1 MNFNRYP
8 YRNSQQSLQQNP
20 QQRNFGSDIHEFMD
34 GLGKI
39 AQIMY
44 TSIPII
50 EFLKIATKYSWKF
63 CEYLG
68 SNALSSLGIIKISHQ
83 PEEILE
89 ALWNKQPAWKSMAK
103 LSSFAAIGLIIFCLL
118 LSKPEL
124 EEEWNK
130 TSEENIQQRPQP
142 EIRSVEDKPYPEE
155 MIDEYNE
162 YPMY

>member
-1 MNFNRYP
+1 
-8 YRNSQQSLQQNP
+8 
-20 QQRNFGSDIHEFMD
+20 
-34 GLGKI
+34 
-39 AQIMY
+39 
-44 TSIPII
+44 
-50 EFLKIATKYSWKF
+50 
-63 CEYLG
+63 
-68 SNALSSLGIIKISHQ
+68 
-83 PEEILE
+83 
-89 ALWNKQPAWKSMAK
+89 MAK